1 MVDTTPAIMDLQ
13 TLETGIPE
21 LETTVLETTTTT
33 AVDDLLPLEDTRE
46 RDTETEIVTTTD
58 HPAMIVEAEVE
69 VRDEIVCHTMVD
81 HQVEK

>member
-69 VRDEIVCHTMVD
+69 VRDEIVCHIMVD

>member
-1 MVDTTPAIMDLQ
+1 MDLQ

-58 HPAMIVEAEVE
+58 HPAMTVEAEVE
-69 VRDEIVCHTMVD
+69 VRDEIVCHIMVD